1 MTKEHAY
8 AFETGYQMG
17 IEQAMSDDKRLP
29 IVTIV
34 VQEAYGIPEAVI
46 IGRADSLE
54 LAIDDTVI
62 MADFDDVEHLRGP
75 GATYTLHFPHGAFVA
90 RGEDL

>member
-1 MTKEHAY
+1 
-8 AFETGYQMG
+8 
-17 IEQAMSDDKRLP
+17 MSDDKRLP

-34 VQEAYGIPEAVI
+34 VQEAYGIPETVI

-54 LAIDDTVI
+54 LAIDDTVV
-62 MADFDDVEHLRGP
+62 MADFDAFEHLAGP